1 MILSSGTEQCKFS
14 HGLLSHPHV
23 PQPCYWQL
31 GLETPNS
38 GIFKVK
44 EDFAAAVQDLDNKQ
58 IQAFTLH
65 MLQFEISYSYDRWS
79 FANWYIIPVGIN
91 GNT

>member
-14 HGLLSHPHV
+14 HGLLSHPHI
-23 PQPCYWQL
+23 PQPL
-31 GLETPNS
+31 LTAGLETPNS

-44 EDFAAAVQDLDNKQ
+44 EDFAAALQDLDNKE
-58 IQAFTLH
+58 IQGFTLH

-79 FANWYIIPVGIN
+79 FANWCIIPVEIN